1 MPAAVGAPKRGAAEE
16 EIIAVGIARVHGEVP
31 DVVEEVKRAVEI
43 GRFEE
48 KVVLPIE
55 QNITQIEVALQPV
68 IAVKVVGRT
77 DAHEI
82 VEVHL
87 VARLILLVGEVELV
101 RHLVRK
107 KQRALAGLV
116 VTHRAGISS
125 KQHGGED
132 CD

>member
-1 MPAAVGAPKRGAAEE
+1 MSAAVGAPKRRAAEE

-31 DVVEEVKRAVEI
+31 DIVEEVKRAVEI

-48 KVVLPIE
+48 KVVLPVE
-55 QNITQIEVALQPV
+55 QDIAQIEVALQPV

-87 VARLILLVGEVELV
+87 IARLILLVGEVELV

-116 VTHRAGISS
+116 EAHRTGLGSE
-125 KQHGGED
+125 HYGGED
-132 CD
+132 CH